1 MFLLRHEGDGADLV
15 GNTALWFFSVYKIRP
30 EGEDEDL
37 GWFFYEK
44 ELRKFKKNLPRH
56 AASKRRR

>member
-1 MFLLRHEGDGADLV
+1 MIRDVPDLV
-15 GNTALWFFSVYKIRP
+15 TLPLWFFSVYKIRP

-44 ELRKFKKNLPRH
+44 ELRKFKKDLPRH